1 MWVKRIQKEIKDLS
15 ENPEEL
21 SKDGITLV
29 PDESNIQNFHGSIIG
44 PIGTF
49 YSGLKY
55 ELEIKIGNDY
65 PMKPPYAKFVNQK
78 IYHPNINTSGDIC
91 LDILKTEWAPTL
103 SLAKVMLSICS
114 LLNEPN
120 PSSPLNSTAANDY
133 VNNKPK
139 FQEEVH
145 RLWRESMKK

>member
-1 MWVKRIQKEIKDLS
+1 MWQRRVQKEIKDLS

-21 SKDGITLV
+21 KKEGITLV

-44 PIGTF
+44 PVGTF
-49 YSGLKY
+49 YAGLKY
-55 ELEIKIGNDY
+55 ELEIKIGTDY
-65 PMKPPYAKFVNQK
+65 PMKPPYVKFVNQK
-78 IYHPNINTSGDIC
+78 IYHPNVNTSGDIC

-103 SLAKVMLSICS
+103 SLAKMMLSICS

-120 PSSPLNSTAANDY
+120 PASPLNSTAANDF

-139 FQEEVH
+139 FQEEVQ